1 MAGSESEK
9 GLFAFSH
16 FLIEKAEKASSS
28 LIYDKDSL
36 PLQSKMLQMPYLIT
50 IT

>member
-16 FLIEKAEKASSS
+16 FLIEKAEKALSP
-28 LIYDKDSL
+28 LIYDNFSL
-36 PLQSKMLQMPYLIT
+36 LLSAD
-50 IT
+50 